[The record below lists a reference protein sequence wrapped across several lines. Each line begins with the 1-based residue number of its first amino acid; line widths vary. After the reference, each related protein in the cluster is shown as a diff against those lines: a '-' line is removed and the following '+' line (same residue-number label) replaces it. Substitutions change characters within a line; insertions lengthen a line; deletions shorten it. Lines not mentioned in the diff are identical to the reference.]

1 MDWIAHCRQQV
12 IEAFERLT
20 VKGLVPS
27 PGAEFSVRVPGQAA
41 MAVAQLCCS
50 HSEQNLTAARTRGQ
64 DTSATRVEA
73 PALGARP
80 EISVV
85 VFEAAAHPPLLDAP
99 MLWLHAEV
107 YRHRPDVG
115 GILISPLPW
124 GSRLA
129 SRGGTM
135 PAVFDEQ
142 VRHLGPRVERLV
154 LQGTRMEES
163 AISNL
168 KRGAN
173 AFLIERGVLCL
184 GSTGARAVLNAEL
197 LEKCAQ
203 AFILASLARRPVR
216 VIPSYVRLIATM
228 RLRKDEKRAS
238 RAYARGESP
247 DRLRAY

>member
-20 VKGLVPS
+20 VRGLVQS

-41 MAVAQLCCS
+41 MAVAQLSCS
-50 HSEQNLTAARTRGQ
+50 QSGQNLTAPRTRGQ
-64 DTSATRVEA
+64 DTSTTRGEA

-85 VFEAAAHPPLLDAP
+85 VFEAAAPPPLLDAP

-129 SRGGTM
+129 FLGGTM

-154 LQGTRMEES
+154 L
-163 AISNL
+163 
-168 KRGAN
+168 
-173 AFLIERGVLCL
+173 
-184 GSTGARAVLNAEL
+184 
-197 LEKCAQ
+197 
-203 AFILASLARRPVR
+203 
-216 VIPSYVRLIATM
+216 
-228 RLRKDEKRAS
+228 
-238 RAYARGESP
+238 
-247 DRLRAY
+247 